1 MIKKKFSKY
10 ITLLSAM
17 MILITS
23 LFTVPVS
30 AAAQAAVPSKVVIT
44 KVASTGSGSVS
55 INWKKSGNVTKYCV
69 YYKKYG
75 ASRWIKVADVSS
87 AKTAYT
93 HKSSKKAPLTAGKK
107 YVYTVRGYNS
117 KTGKWGVYNK
127 SGVPVVVKNNNN
139 TTYLYM
145 VHLVNGK
152 GGAKHKGNGYYYWD
166 TGITSAST
174 SGNTITFNCSFTR
187 RVGNNMSTNTFLKS
201 GKRTFRITS
210 KTKYYF
216 SDMYGREYTTLSHA
230 LQSVNRKN
238 GLVLVLKV
246 SNNTISD
253 LYFCS

>member
-93 HKSSKKAPLTAGKK
+93 HKSSKKAPHTAGKK
-107 YVYTVRGYNS
+107 
-117 KTGKWGVYNK
+117 
-127 SGVPVVVKNNNN
+127 
-139 TTYLYM
+139 
-145 VHLVNGK
+145 
-152 GGAKHKGNGYYYWD
+152 
-166 TGITSAST
+166 
-174 SGNTITFNCSFTR
+174 
-187 RVGNNMSTNTFLKS
+187 
-201 GKRTFRITS
+201 
-210 KTKYYF
+210 
-216 SDMYGREYTTLSHA
+216 
-230 LQSVNRKN
+230 
-238 GLVLVLKV
+238 
-246 SNNTISD
+246 
-253 LYFCS
+253 

>member
-93 HKSSKKAPLTAGKK
+93 HKSSKKAPLTAGKNM
-107 YVYTVRGYNS
+107 YTQYEA
-117 KTGKWGVYNK
+117 
-127 SGVPVVVKNNNN
+127 
-139 TTYLYM
+139 TTPKP
-145 VHLVNGK
+145 VNGEL
-152 GGAKHKGNGYYYWD
+152 
-166 TGITSAST
+166 
-174 SGNTITFNCSFTR
+174 TIKAE
-187 RVGNNMSTNTFLKS
+187 FL
-201 GKRTFRITS
+201 
-210 KTKYYF
+210 
-216 SDMYGREYTTLSHA
+216 L
-230 LQSVNRKN
+230 L
-238 GLVLVLKV
+238 
-246 SNNTISD
+246 
-253 LYFCS
+253 